1 MSAYHLFRM
10 VAGSCRY
17 PRRLVLFRL
26 PPKAPAVDLPDRNLI
41 DGAPTG
47 APTSKPNAC
56 NFMY

>member
-1 MSAYHLFRM
+1 
-10 VAGSCRY
+10 
-17 PRRLVLFRL
+17 VLFRL

-56 NFMY
+56 NFMN